1 MNYSHQR
8 EKIAEYVLNSC
19 KHPTAE
25 MVYENVRKELPNIS
39 LGTVYRN
46 LNTLSEV
53 GIIKKI
59 YMPNHCD
66 RFDKTLNEH
75 FHIHCIKCDKLEDVN
90 YDINELVYQ
99 NIEKDKKY
107 KILYCNL
114 VFDGICNDCIKEG
127 NEF

>member
-8 EKIAEYVLNSC
+8 EKIEEVVLNSC
-19 KHPTAE
+19 NHPTAE
-25 MVYENVRKELPNIS
+25 TVYENVRKELPNIS

-53 GIIKKI
+53 GRIRKI
-59 YMPNHCD
+59 PMPNHCD
-66 RFDKTLNEH
+66 RFDSTLNRH

-90 YDINELVYQ
+90 YNINDNIYKQ
-99 NIEKDKKY
+99 IEKDKNC
-107 KILYCNL
+107 KILSCNL

-127 NEF
+127 NEI